1 LYNENP
7 AIAFGYSELHHT
19 SSSKDKKVAKSEF
32 TAYNRGER
40 EDYSD
45 VNMLTNSEYNKS
57 SSFKDGKL
65 RG

>member
-1 LYNENP
+1 MYNENP
-7 AIAFGYSELHHT
+7 AIAFGYFEHHT
-19 SSSKDKKVAKSEF
+19 SSSKEKKVAKSEF
-32 TAYNRGER
+32 TAYNRGDR

-45 VNMLTNSEYNKS
+45 VNLLTNSEYNKS